1 MRRENPSDR
10 SHPPQWLLRFFRW
23 FCHPECVEDIEGDLL
38 ERFDLIVESHG
49 EKKARRKFA
58 WETLRL
64 FRLGIIRPSIFH
76 SPFTQTTFM
85 FKHHIL
91 ISYRS
96 ALRNKSTF
104 LINLI
109 GLSTG
114 LAT

>member
-1 MRRENPSDR
+1 MKRENPSDR

-23 FCHPECVEDIEGDLL
+23 FCHPDCLEDIEGDLL
-38 ERFDLIVESHG
+38 ERYESRAK
-49 EKKARRKFA
+49 ELSRQKAYRKFA
-58 WETLRL
+58 WEVFSL
-64 FRLGIIRPSIFH
+64 FRPGIIRPSIFH